1 MQPRNISAA
10 ARLDTLSVGRV
21 GAQLRGI
28 AGGGGGA
35 WHGHSGRSNNRDRL
49 RSSELTPTPR
59 LWWRTGIRVREDA
72 GRCLSVA
79 CPSATQSA
87 SQAAKMLL
95 ANLGNIGDSILGRY
109 PHRPKTHLRRR
120 NRGGAARARGG
131 RRRAVS
137 VAHKT
142 RGGRNTF
149 PLRLVSRQKVN
160 VISHHPIPHRA
171 LELPQRALYC
181 GGEKH
186 IHE

>member
-142 RGGRNTF
+142 RTRT
-149 PLRLVSRQKVN
+149 S
-160 VISHHPIPHRA
+160 
-171 LELPQRALYC
+171 E
-181 GGEKH
+181 
-186 IHE
+186 